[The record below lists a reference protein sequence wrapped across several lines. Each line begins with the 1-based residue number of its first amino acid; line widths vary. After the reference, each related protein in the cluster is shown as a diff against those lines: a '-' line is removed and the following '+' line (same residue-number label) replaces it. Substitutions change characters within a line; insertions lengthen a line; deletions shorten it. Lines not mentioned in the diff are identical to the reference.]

1 MHHIEEEVFRTFQVQ
16 LEQSQPT
23 AEQPLAQKQGIT
35 PPPQVADAA
44 AAALDPAA
52 VSAAVASWGVSDR
65 CLLQPAASSSSLGRV
80 SLLVMTNPISLQIS
94 DCYAGVLLVFV
105 LVPLCQEPAALQA
118 LIVEATARL
127 VALAEA
133 GNSSH
138 HTEAPV
144 DAVAVVPAPAPALAL
159 APGRAA
165 ARAAAAAGGAAAT
178 KAPTKPKHMV
188 DDMEEGTFEGS
199 VDAMDGFLDDLG
211 DDSD

>member
-1 MHHIEEEVFRTFQVQ
+1 M
-16 LEQSQPT
+16 P
-23 AEQPLAQKQGIT
+23 
-35 PPPQVADAA
+35 
-44 AAALDPAA
+44 
-52 VSAAVASWGVSDR
+52 SAS
-65 CLLQPAASSSSLGRV
+65 AASSSSLGRV
-80 SLLVMTNPISLQIS
+80 LLLVMTNPISLQIS
-94 DCYAGVLLVFV
+94 DCYAGVVLVFV

-138 HTEAPV
+138 HTEAPA
-144 DAVAVVPAPAPALAL
+144 DAVAVVPAPAPAPAP
-159 APGRAA
+159 APGRSA
-165 ARAAAAAGGAAAT
+165 ARAAAAGGGAAAT

-188 DDMEEGTFEGS
+188 DDMDEGTFEGS